1 MHIHRA
7 SVHQAAK
14 LVAALLR
21 VAGVTAGLAE
31 SNGSRPPGLWLTSP
45 AADCQEP
52 GSARFGT
59 LRSAIVYALRLPIFY
74 GCRMQTGR
82 ESGSAKQVASL
93 VVRTSADS
101 ESKPA
106 VVRVIAVVVA
116 LATLTIVVVVAP
128 LFCVRT
134 YRPIKA
140 SSQRTV

>member
-1 MHIHRA
+1 
-7 SVHQAAK
+7 
-14 LVAALLR
+14 VAADRR
-21 VAGVTAGLAE
+21 VY
-31 SNGSRPPGLWLTSP
+31 GSRH
-45 AADCQEP
+45 
-52 GSARFGT
+52 
-59 LRSAIVYALRLPIFY
+59 LRLTAKNRDQLDLEPYARQSSMGYVYLFFY

-140 SSQRTV
+140 SSQRNI